1 MTARPGL
8 ALLLPAIAAGILIRV
23 LLLPSIGFEGDITQF
38 VQWIRYIGQHGLGEA
53 YNAPL
58 SFGPVMAY
66 IWATLAAIDPTFLTA
81 GDGSDDTV
89 RVLIKLPAVLADL
102 GLAAAA
108 WLALRDRLPDRP
120 RWAAVAAAVIL
131 LHPAIWFLSA
141 WWGQA
146 ESIFAL
152 LVLLGY
158 VAAIR
163 GRFAL
168 ATVAL
173 TAALMTKPQVAVLLV
188 PFGFFVLARVG
199 WRSPRSLAQ
208 LAGYA
213 TIAAATAVVLWLPFI
228 PAGGPA
234 RYLAALATYQS
245 DVYSVLSLNA
255 WNLWWLVQDAIG
267 HGAFVP
273 DNQQIVG
280 PLTFRVIGYLV
291 TLPLL
296 LVVGS
301 AVYRRATPQTL
312 ALGIAAAALVSF
324 AFLTTMHER
333 YAFAAAVFLGLIV
346 ADRRA
351 RRLSLALGLTFTLNL
366 VGAATSDAYIDTPIK
381 VDGPI
386 GLAGA
391 VAMVGITVWTLLE
404 LLRSSRPEPGA
415 EPTLAADA
423 AR

>member
-1 MTARPGL
+1 MV
-8 ALLLPAIAAGILIRV
+8 AGIAIRL
-23 LLLPSIGFEGDITQF
+23 LLLPSNGFEDDITQF
-38 VQWIRYIGQHGLGEA
+38 VQWVRYIGQHGLGEA
-53 YNAPL
+53 YTAPL

-66 IWATLAAIDPTFLTA
+66 IWAALASIDPTFLTA
-81 GDGSDDTV
+81 GDGSDDMV
-89 RVLIKLPAVLADL
+89 RMLIKLPAVVADL
-102 GLAAAA
+102 GLAGVA
-108 WLALRDRLPDRP
+108 WLAVRDRLPDRP
-120 RWAAVAAAVIL
+120 HVAAAAAAVIL
-131 LHPAIWFLSA
+131 LHPAVWFLSA

-158 VAAIR
+158 LAAVR
-163 GRFAL
+163 DRFAL
-168 ATVAL
+168 ATIAL

-199 WRSPRSLAQ
+199 WRSPASLAR
-208 LAGYA
+208 LAGLA
-213 TIAAATAVVLWLPFI
+213 VVALATAVVLWLPFI

-255 WNLWWLVQDAIG
+255 WNLWWLIQQAIG
-267 HGAFVP
+267 HGAYVQ
-273 DNQQIVG
+273 DNQAIIG

-296 LVVGS
+296 LVVGG
-301 AVYRRATPQTL
+301 AVYRRATARTL

-333 YAFAAAVFLGLIV
+333 YAYAAVVFLALLV
-346 ADRRA
+346 EDRRA
-351 RRLSLALGLTFTLNL
+351 RLLALALGITFTLNL
-366 VGAATSDAYIDTPIK
+366 VGAATSDVYLESPIT

-386 GLAGA
+386 GLAGS
-391 VAMVGITVWTLLE
+391 VAMIVITVMTVLE
-404 LLRSSRPEPGA
+404 LLRSSRPEP
-415 EPTLAADA
+415 TLAADA
-423 AR
+423 AHAAAPDAAS